1 MRRRRLLKFDVVHP
15 ASYLDRKHAEWDD
28 LGALSA
34 AAYRDRLNRLRSNY
48 SDYYT
53 HYLDEQHWQ
62 GEEFYLHPTYLDK
75 VAREMYGA
83 ALPLRRLPSAVR
95 QRLHGGPAWMKRVV
109 GDYIRTTQPDVLFVR
124 SQPLPSAF
132 WQRFRDDCLLVARL
146 SARMPRQWHPEHFDV
161 IYTDVPVFRDF
172 FALHDVPVYLNDQG
186 FDPRL
191 LDELD
196 DRPKQRDV
204 TFVGGLGTTN
214 FSKRTRLLERI
225 AAEVPSFQW
234 WGYWYPSWTDSTP
247 TDAFPNLQRT
257 FQGPTSGREMFQ
269 IYRDSRICLN
279 DYVDTADGLG
289 VNQRMYEVMGVGSFL
304 LTREAPNLD
313 DDFPGRP
320 FGTYDGEDACLD
332 RIRYFLEHDE
342 EREALARRGQA
353 LVLEDYNYRDIVRDV
368 GDTLLTH
375 LEQPPSSA

>member
-1 MRRRRLLKFDVVHP
+1 
-15 ASYLDRKHAEWDD
+15 
-28 LGALSA
+28 
-34 AAYRDRLNRLRSNY
+34 
-48 SDYYT
+48 
-53 HYLDEQHWQ
+53 
-62 GEEFYLHPTYLDK
+62 
-75 VAREMYGA
+75 
-83 ALPLRRLPSAVR
+83 
-95 QRLHGGPAWMKRVV
+95 
-109 GDYIRTTQPDVLFVR
+109 
-124 SQPLPSAF
+124 
-132 WQRFRDDCLLVARL
+132 
-146 SARMPRQWHPEHFDV
+146 MPRQWHPEHFDV